1 VQARIRCNRRRRDH
15 GRPQQTADMR
25 WVRTTPRAERCA
37 QGCGRRPA
45 KLLRRPLVLRAPL
58 VLTGCEWRLPMRRTA
73 AGPRERPHRTWAGLR
88 LTLRGRR
95 PGRWTRA
102 GLLGGRASGRP
113 RPGAL
118 HRRRRGRRER
128 GGRRQCK
135 RAPQLRYL
143 GGQLEQRAVALAQ
156 RRPARARGTHRAS

>member
-1 VQARIRCNRRRRDH
+1 MP
-15 GRPQQTADMR
+15 G
-25 WVRTTPRAERCA
+25 RAEGPRRALGPLARRQRCSL
-37 QGCGRRPA
+37 QRFCMRRGRRPA